1 VREEKIKSQQGFTL
15 LEVIIAISIL
25 AFGLLSVAAMQA
37 SALRATAGAYKATE
51 ATKRAQDRMELLL
64 SLPYGDGL
72 LSGGSHSDASS
83 SPEYTINWDVE
94 ENEPMNNMK
103 KITVTVS
110 WNERGIPR
118 NTVLACLKPR
128 L

>member
-1 VREEKIKSQQGFTL
+1 MEEKIKSHQGFTL
-15 LEVIIAISIL
+15 LEVIIAIFIL
-25 AFGLLSVAAMQA
+25 ACGMLSVAAMQS

-64 SLPYGDGL
+64 SLPYGDDL

-83 SPEYTINWDVE
+83 PPEYTINWNVE

-110 WNERGIPR
+110 WNEKGITR
-118 NTVLACLKPR
+118 SIVLACLKPG